1 MSISCAPRH
10 ACESGET
17 LSAARCQVT
26 GLPQT
31 IKIPEAG
38 SRPTRP
44 LNRRA
49 RSNRSATGQ
58 GLHLPAWR
66 MQFCIYLSTSKI
78 RNKNSYI
85 SWGAA
90 KGCHQYMGGRAFG
103 PPLCRGCAP
112 ATPPSKTIP
121 HRPCLRFPS
130 IVSGER
136 SLLPLCCLIPLTLA
150 VPPQFPCSS
159 PAVPLQKKPH
169 RPYVFIPALRPNQ
182 LGGRQPNPHSASPRG
197 GIDEGLVKINVKR
210 DIVAASQPQ
219 SCSKMPTG
227 NGSKDTAHFRVQS
240 PK

>member
-1 MSISCAPRH
+1 MSVSCASRR
-10 ACESGET
+10 AVESGET

-31 IKIPEAG
+31 INIPEAG
-38 SRPTRP
+38 SGPTRP
-44 LNRRA
+44 LNCRA

-112 ATPPSKTIP
+112 ATPPYKNMP
-121 HRPCLRFPS
+121 HRPCLLFPS

-136 SLLPLCCLIPLTLA
+136 SL
-150 VPPQFPCSS
+150 PPMLSHPPNPWPPAPDPCSS
-159 PAVPLQKKPH
+159 PPPSKNMPH

-182 LGGRQPNPHSASPRG
+182 HGGRQPNPHSDSPRG
-197 GIDEGLVKINVKR
+197 VSDEALVKTNIRR
-210 DIVAASQPQ
+210 DYVASSRP
-219 SCSKMPTG
+219 
-227 NGSKDTAHFRVQS
+227 
-240 PK
+240 

>member
-1 MSISCAPRH
+1 MSVYCAPRR

-17 LSAARCQVT
+17 PSAARCQVT

-38 SRPTRP
+38 SGPTRP
-44 LNRRA
+44 LNCRA

-112 ATPPSKTIP
+112 ATPPTKPSLTDRAYSSP
-121 HRPCLRFPS
+121 ASCLANGVYSPTCRLNPPTTDLQPQK
-130 IVSGER
+130 
-136 SLLPLCCLIPLTLA
+136 LLTPD
-150 VPPQFPCSS
+150 PCSS
-159 PAVPLQKKPH
+159 APPQ
-169 RPYVFIPALRPNQ
+169 RPPTKTCLTDRV
-182 LGGRQPNPHSASPRG
+182 HS
-197 GIDEGLVKINVKR
+197 
-210 DIVAASQPQ
+210 
-219 SCSKMPTG
+219 
-227 NGSKDTAHFRVQS
+227 
-240 PK
+240 

>member
-1 MSISCAPRH
+1 MSVYCAPRR

-31 IKIPEAG
+31 VNIPEAASG
-38 SRPTRP
+38 PNRP
-44 LNRRA
+44 LSCRA

-90 KGCHQYMGGRAFG
+90 KSCHQYMGGRAFG

-112 ATPPSKTIP
+112 ATPPSKNM
-121 HRPCLRFPS
+121 
-130 IVSGER
+130 
-136 SLLPLCCLIPLTLA
+136 
-150 VPPQFPCSS
+150 
-159 PAVPLQKKPH
+159 PH
-169 RPYVFIPALRPNQ
+169 RPYVFIPALRLNQ
-182 LGGRQPNPHSASPRG
+182 QGGRQPYPHSDSPRG
-197 GIDEGLVKINVKR
+197 GNDEGRVKINVKR
-210 DIVAASQPQ
+210 GVVAASKPL
-219 SCSKMPTG
+219 SRSKMPTA
-227 NGSKDTAHFRVQS
+227 NGSEDTARFRVQS